1 MDQNKFA
8 HKHVRQ
14 IFPWIKPRTLISWSE
29 RGIVKPAFED
39 AFGRGSRRLYSY
51 GNLLEI
57 AFADELLRYGIHF
70 GMIQMAMAEFR
81 IVANKDN
88 HKYLFVF
95 CRYKDGMLSTQ
106 GLPEWGEWYSMP
118 KDKFN
123 YGYIFLLGKSESRLT
138 TSALVLDLE
147 TIKEYIDGRLKKITG

>member
-1 MDQNKFA
+1 MHQIQFT
-8 HKHVRQ
+8 HKHIRK

-29 RGIVKPAFED
+29 RGIVIPEIED
-39 AFGRGSRRLYSY
+39 AFGRGSKRVYSY

-57 AFADELLRYGIHF
+57 AFADELMRYGIHF

-81 IVANKDN
+81 LVTREKN

-95 CRYKDGMLSTQ
+95 CHRKDSMYSGQ
-106 GLPEWGEWYSMP
+106 GEPEWGEWYAIP
-118 KDKFN
+118 KDKCDYKHLFSE
-123 YGYIFLLGKSESRLT
+123 GKTDYRLT

-147 TIKEYIDGRLKKITG
+147 TIEEYINGRLKTI